1 MTHIYQPLYL
11 TVNRSAKA
19 FFKRRFTKWYSNEIH
34 RQLDEGKQI
43 DQVEVLLRLSFLKPV
58 RAEWIVEFYNDMT
71 TPKGKDVIA
80 NGWKSSGITEPLE
93 RGKNDFGDIDPF
105 SDIEPLVDSTP
116 HSTDVGQQIP
126 SATEIEMIG
135 YLGSDFNDDG
145 HEKEI

>member
-1 MTHIYQPLYL
+1 
-11 TVNRSAKA
+11 
-19 FFKRRFTKWYSNEIH
+19 
-34 RQLDEGKQI
+34 
-43 DQVEVLLRLSFLKPV
+43 
-58 RAEWIVEFYNDMT
+58 MT

-80 NGWKSSGITEPLE
+80 NGWKSSGITEALE

-135 YLGSDFNDDG
+135 YLGSDFNDDD
-145 HEKEI
+145 HEKQIWEDPNEGDSKDRNIFDILDDENDE

>member
-1 MTHIYQPLYL
+1 
-11 TVNRSAKA
+11 
-19 FFKRRFTKWYSNEIH
+19 
-34 RQLDEGKQI
+34 
-43 DQVEVLLRLSFLKPV
+43 
-58 RAEWIVEFYNDMT
+58 MT

-80 NGWKSSGITEPLE
+80 NGWKSSGITEALE